1 MMDSFELTKI
11 AGAVLAALLF
21 IFGMRTAVEIG
32 ASGGHGAHGPVGF
45 TLPMPSEG
53 GAGEQHA
60 AAAAPA
66 FDPAKVAEAAASASA
81 DAGQGVFKKC
91 GACHTAESGG
101 ANKTGPNLFGI
112 VGRPVASHAG
122 FSYSDAM
129 KAKGGN
135 WTPAELAAFIHSPKT
150 DVKGTKM
157 SFGGISDEGDL
168 ANLLAYLE
176 TLK

>member
-1 MMDSFELTKI
+1 MPVRASSRS
-11 AGAVLAALLF
+11 AG
-21 IFGMRTAVEIG
+21 
-32 ASGGHGAHGPVGF
+32 
-45 TLPMPSEG
+45 
-53 GAGEQHA
+53 
-60 AAAAPA
+60 PA
-66 FDPAKVAEAAASASA
+66 TRR
-81 DAGQGVFKKC
+81 
-91 GACHTAESGG
+91 HTAESGG